1 MVYCPGSQKEKML
14 VDALKQKF
22 PQMPNLRVRDIRVD
36 KVLKRVYCVISY
48 PDVSSLDGNVRGEMR
63 AVVQT
68 SMPKGY
74 RSEVQFANDKFND
87 RSFAALV
94 IDYIK
99 KRFPLFADTR
109 QYKISAKVQDFNA
122 TATFNVN
129 KFTKRNM
136 EIAEFTSQLSAFFA
150 SYSCYNVQFLLVEDN
165 NITVDN
171 VDIENQ
177 ERLVHLAI
185 NKEMLKPQRY
195 FNVTDVVKHIGK
207 EIVAKPMYIS
217 DIRAPMDSCV
227 ICGKISEKELRAV
240 KNNAI
245 LKLCKFNL
253 TDGSGATMP
262 CLMFVRFK
270 IDDVETIK
278 QTTGKP
284 DSEARTISEKQRLS
298 NDKRMKKLAFLSDGL
313 EVVVRGKVVYSQFS
327 QRLELQMYDICK
339 CRIEPINLQPKFKRG
354 VPDSYVLVRPEP
366 VEEYR
371 QLTLMQLEERPS
383 ILEGKNCVALFA
395 NVTGYTI
402 TKDKIFALCGVR
414 LLNGHLK
421 EKLFTCVLPEMDLS
435 EQQLKETNLS
445 VKQLSLSPTLT
456 EIIGDLFK
464 FVAESILVGDN
475 LFELLELLNYYAA
488 PLGFNFSNKTISTAD
503 AFQRLFENSTVDSRP
518 VYSQLE
524 EVAKALK
531 LDCKITANCEDKAMA
546 VAKCMS
552 FLASNA
558 K

>member
-1 MVYCPGSQKEKML
+1 ML

-48 PDVSSLDGNVRGEMR
+48 PDVSTLDGGVRGEMR
-63 AVVQT
+63 AVV
-68 SMPKGY
+68 SENMPKGY
-74 RSEVQFANDKFND
+74 RCEVQFANDKFNE
-87 RSFAALV
+87 RSFVALV
-94 IDYIK
+94 VDYVK
-99 KRFPLFADTR
+99 KRFPLFADIK
-109 QYKISAKVQDFNA
+109 QDKISAKVQDFNA

-150 SYSCYNVQFLLVEDN
+150 AYSCYNVQFFLVEDKSATLGN
-165 NITVDN
+165 A
-171 VDIENQ
+171 DIENQ

-195 FNVTDVVKHIGK
+195 FNVTDVVKYIGK
-207 EIVAKPMYIS
+207 EIVSKPMYIS
-217 DIRAPMDSCV
+217 DIRTPMDSCV

-240 KNNAI
+240 KNNSI

-270 IDDVETIK
+270 IEDVETIK

-284 DSEARTISEKQRLS
+284 DSEVHTISEKQRLS
-298 NDKRMKKLAFLSDGL
+298 NDKLMKKLAFLTDGL
-313 EVVVRGKVVYSQFS
+313 EIVVRGKVVYSQFS

-354 VPDSYVLVRPEP
+354 VPESYVLVRPQSA
-366 VEEYR
+366 EEYR
-371 QLTLMQLEERPS
+371 QLSLMQLEERPS
-383 ILEGKNCVALFA
+383 VLQGKDCVVLFA
-395 NVTGYTI
+395 NVTGYNI

-414 LLNGHLK
+414 LLNGHMK
-421 EKLFTCVLPEMDLS
+421 EKFFTCVLPEMDLP
-435 EQQLKETNLS
+435 EQQLKETNIS

-464 FVAESILVGDN
+464 FTFQSILVGDN
-475 LFELLELLNYYAA
+475 LFELTELLNYYAA
-488 PLGFNFSNKTISTAD
+488 PLGYNFSNKIVSTAD
-503 AFQRLFENSTVDSRP
+503 AFQRLFENSTVDVRP
-518 VYSQLE
+518 AYSQLE
-524 EVAKALK
+524 EVAKSLK
-531 LDCKITANCEDKAMA
+531 IDSRPTANCEDKAMT